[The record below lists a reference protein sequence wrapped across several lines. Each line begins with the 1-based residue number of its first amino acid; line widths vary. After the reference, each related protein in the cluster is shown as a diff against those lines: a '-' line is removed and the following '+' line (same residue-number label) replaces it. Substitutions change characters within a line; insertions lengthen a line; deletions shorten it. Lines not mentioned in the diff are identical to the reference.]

1 MSTSANF
8 TSAKRPSATAAER
21 KSPSASCIAGP
32 WSPRRR
38 NPLGGCGQWTS
49 PVWSWAPPK
58 IPGFIPFL
66 RGYSICC
73 KKLPIRQFFQPIT
86 KHISNQIDTHTHT
99 HTNTQRER
107 ERERER
113 YIHTYYIL
121 FHILKST
128 WGSTPAVRGTEDGEN
143 HATWRAKRLQ
153 VVGAG
158 CLFVLLVAGSL
169 IENLDSK
176 EYHRIPTSSV
186 WSGKAAVFF
195 FKSIIGHV
203 SGDLPLSKC
212 GRDPTFIPST
222 VSICASMHY
231 WLSIL

>member
-8 TSAKRPSATAAER
+8 TSAKRPGATAAER

-99 HTNTQRER
+99 HTQTRRER
-107 ERERER
+107 ERGRER
-113 YIHTYYIL
+113 DIYTYIL
-121 FHILKST
+121 YTFSYSQINLGFHPSRPRHRRR
-128 WGSTPAVRGTEDGEN
+128 WEPCDVEGETPAGRRG
-143 HATWRAKRLQ
+143 WMSFRAVSGWISDRKPGFQ
-153 VVGAG
+153 
-158 CLFVLLVAGSL
+158 
-169 IENLDSK
+169 
-176 EYHRIPTSSV
+176 RIP
-186 WSGKAAVFF
+186 
-195 FKSIIGHV
+195 
-203 SGDLPLSKC
+203 
-212 GRDPTFIPST
+212 
-222 VSICASMHY
+222 
-231 WLSIL
+231 